1 MIIVNM
7 VREWSKKLHLKFEEI
22 FKENNVYFL
31 QIRKIRG
38 EKSAEDCEGLLTT
51 KDIRDYA
58 SVWRFDSVRVKTI
71 SSRDYLRLFELEH
84 DEILFPSANSD
95 DVYKTTGKRFD
106 IKKVKMLDY
115 INENLTVTI
124 GSKNGYNLEITLP
137 ISDILSH
144 KKPNNKRFF
153 NKLKDFFS

>member
-1 MIIVNM
+1 M

-31 QIRKIRG
+31 QIRQIRG

-58 SVWRFDSVRVKTI
+58 TVWRFDSVRVKTI

-84 DEILFPSANSD
+84 DEILFPSASSD
-95 DVYKTTGKRFD
+95 
-106 IKKVKMLDY
+106 
-115 INENLTVTI
+115 
-124 GSKNGYNLEITLP
+124 
-137 ISDILSH
+137 
-144 KKPNNKRFF
+144 
-153 NKLKDFFS
+153 KDFQDTNIHLQLNQLK